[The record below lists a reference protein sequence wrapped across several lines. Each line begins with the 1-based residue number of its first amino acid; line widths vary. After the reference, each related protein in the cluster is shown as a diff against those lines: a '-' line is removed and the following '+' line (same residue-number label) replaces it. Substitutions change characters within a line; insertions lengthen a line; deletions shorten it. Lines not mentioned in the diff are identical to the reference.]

1 MIGGSYP
8 WEGRV
13 EIYLSGVWGTVTD
26 SQWTNEDAQ
35 VVCRGLGY
43 FKPGI
48 NIILCL
54 FAGII
59 FITNTGI
66 HIIYIGVIF

>member
-13 EIYLSGVWGTVTD
+13 EIYLSGEWGTVTD

-48 NIILCL
+48 NNNKVM
-54 FAGII
+54 
-59 FITNTGI
+59 FICRVDPGTP
-66 HIIYIGVIF
+66 

>member
-26 SQWTNEDAQ
+26 SQWTSEDAQ
-35 VVCRGLGY
+35 VVCRDQGY
-43 FKPGI
+43 FKPGQNKH
-48 NIILCL
+48 NIEI
-54 FAGII
+54 AYVRPI
-59 FITNTGI
+59 FTGI
-66 HIIYIGVIF
+66 GW